1 MKNPLYTCLTQLLTM
16 GITVLGFVLLRPEET
31 TALYWINMS
40 YLIVLEALF
49 FGWFE
54 VGRWKNTQTDYF
66 SVFLGVHALY
76 YIAASLLWM
85 GLYSLLLY
93 RWASLTVYGIGIGVL
108 TVGWLITLSIVGRQ
122 DAAYNDQQTRLE
134 ENTQDVRDLVATL
147 RAMHEQHATE
157 ATEWE
162 WKRLIREAESIP
174 PKQIPQQYD
183 RLMQKAQQLVNLKI

>member
-1 MKNPLYTCLTQLLTM
+1 MKNPLYTWLTPLLTVL
-16 GITVLGFVLLRPEET
+16 ITVLGFVLLRPEET

-40 YLIVLEALF
+40 YILVLEALF

-54 VGRWKNTQTDYF
+54 VGRWKNTQTNYF

-122 DAAYNDQQTRLE
+122 DAAYNTQQTRLE
-134 ENTQDVRDLVATL
+134 EDTQDVRDLVATL
-147 RAMHEQHATE
+147 RDMYSTHATE
-157 ATEWE
+157 ATDRE
-162 WKRLIREAESIP
+162 WKRLIREAESLP
-174 PKQIPQQYD
+174 PKQIAAQYD
-183 RLMQKAQQLVNLKI
+183 RLMQKAKQLIDKQ